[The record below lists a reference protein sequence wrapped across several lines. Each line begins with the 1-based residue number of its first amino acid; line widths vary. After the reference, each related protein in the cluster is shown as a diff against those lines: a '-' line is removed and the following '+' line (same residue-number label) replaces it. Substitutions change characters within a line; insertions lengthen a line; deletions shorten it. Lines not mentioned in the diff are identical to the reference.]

1 MIAGIV
7 LAAGRS
13 RRMGEPKPLLRWR
26 GEPFLDRVVG
36 ALRDGGCDP
45 VLVVVAPPASD
56 PAAARIAEAAR
67 GAGAEVVVNPVPD
80 AEQVDSLRAGLAAL
94 PPAAEAAIV
103 APADVPGID
112 AAAVRA
118 LAGAFRARG
127 APVVRATHGGLHGH
141 PVLFARRVFP
151 ELFAEPL
158 PEGARGVVHA
168 HAREVEEVEVPSPG
182 VLLDVDT
189 PADYRRLLEGDDAPG

>member
-13 RRMGEPKPLLRWR
+13 RRMGEPKPLLRFR
-26 GEPFLDRVVG
+26 GERFLVRVVA
-36 ALRDGGCDP
+36 ALREGGCDP
-45 VLVVVAPPASD
+45 VLVVVAPPEEPHAAEIA
-56 PAAARIAEAAR
+56 AAARE
-67 GAGAEVVVNPVPD
+67 AGAEVVVNPVPD

-94 PPAAEAAIV
+94 RPEAEAAAV

-118 LAGAFRARG
+118 VLGAFRAHG
-127 APVVRATHGGLHGH
+127 APVVRATHGGRHGH
-141 PVLFARRVFP
+141 PVLFARRVFA
-151 ELFAEPL
+151 ELFADPL
-158 PEGARGVVHA
+158 PEGARSVVHA
-168 HAREVEEVEVPSPG
+168 HAGEVEEVEVESAG

-189 PADYRRLLEGDDAPG
+189 PVDYRRLVEGGDGPG

>member
-13 RRMGEPKPLLRWR
+13 RRMGAPKPLLVFR
-26 GEPFLDRVVG
+26 GATFLERVVR
-36 ALRDGGCDP
+36 ALRGGGCGR
-45 VLVVVAPPASD
+45 VVVVVGPEAD
-56 PAAARIAEAAR
+56 PAATRIAEAAR
-67 GAGAEVVVNPVPD
+67 AAGAEVVVNPVPE

-94 PPAAEAAIV
+94 PPDAEAAVV
-103 APADVPGID
+103 APADMPGMD

-118 LAGAFRARG
+118 LVDAFRARG
-127 APVVRATHGGLHGH
+127 APVVRATHGGRHGH

-151 ELFAEPL
+151 ELFADPL
-158 PEGARGVVHA
+158 PEGARSVIRA
-168 HAREVEEVEVPSPG
+168 HADEVEEVPVASAA

-189 PADYRRLLEGDDAPG
+189 PADYRRLLEEGGDAGG